1 MPGIKQSQVATVVL
15 LILLLISSASAES
28 GDLQSTPHR
37 WLRSFGIVTG
47 FGHAPLSGSAADYE
61 VIPLLY
67 QISIDINPL
76 AKRLRIKSRRSLF
89 EFLIEPLTNV
99 VVRPDTNAEIGCS
112 FHLRYSAKFSS
123 WIAPYLELGVG
134 FLYSTQH
141 ISEQGSQFN
150 FTPQLGVGMQFSL
163 NDHYLLSAGYRYRH
177 MSNAGTAKPN
187 RGIDFNMALVGLS
200 YVF

>member
-1 MPGIKQSQVATVVL
+1 MARIHLAQVLTVL
-15 LILLLISSASAES
+15 LLLLLLASSASAGS
-28 GDLQSTPHR
+28 GERQDTPHR

-47 FGHAPLSGSAADYE
+47 YGQAPLSRRASDYE
-61 VIPLLY
+61 VVPLLY
-67 QISIDINPL
+67 QISFDINPL
-76 AKRLRIKSRRSLF
+76 AEKLRIKSRRSLF
-89 EFLIEPLTNV
+89 EFLVEPLTNV

-112 FHLRYSAKFSS
+112 FHLRYSAQFAS

-150 FTPQLGVGMQFSL
+150 FTPQFGIGMQFSL
-163 NDHYLLSAGYRYRH
+163 SDHYALSAGYRYRH

-187 RGIDFNMALVGLS
+187 RGIDFNMGLVGLT